1 MPNAVLDSTVLV
13 SAFLRREG
21 LAALLL
27 RHASGGVFALS
38 LSREI
43 LTETETTLVERE
55 HIRRRYR
62 YSNDDVT
69 AFCQELGASFP
80 VLTDLPPVTG
90 VVRDPNDDMVLAT
103 AQAAQATHLV
113 TRDRDLL
120 SLKTYEDIII
130 ITPEAFMGLL
140 REQGRVE

>member
-13 SAFLRREG
+13 SAFLRQEG

-27 RHASGGVFALS
+27 RQAAGGVFALS
-38 LSREI
+38 LSRAI
-43 LTETETTLVERE
+43 LTETETTLIERE
-55 HIRRRYR
+55 HIRRRYS
-62 YSNDDVT
+62 YSNEEVT

-90 VVRDPNDDMVLAT
+90 IVRDPNDDMVLAA

-120 SLKTYEDIII
+120 SLQTYEDIII